1 MRCKHCSE
9 LMEPTNIK
17 LDKWSYQ
24 WHCKKCDKTNPE
36 TRYMSKEQIKQ
47 KQHEIL
53 QYNIKLMESLP
64 QVKTRMELI
73 EPKILLL

>member
-17 LDKWSYQ
+17 LGKWSYQ
-24 WHCKKCDKTNPE
+24 WHCKKCDKTDPE

-47 KQHEIL
+47 K
-53 QYNIKLMESLP
+53 
-64 QVKTRMELI
+64 RA
-73 EPKILLL
+73 